1 MNHDRAEQDLI
12 DWGIT
17 NRERDARILRGILA
31 GIPKNRIRLLTG
43 VARNTITNLL
53 RDEYPEVNTA
63 AVLRAQVRAQGE
75 MTAAEFDYSL
85 AVGDGRALSA
95 MNNAAYLQA
104 NEDHPDVQPGDTAQ
118 VLAERR
124 QRADALWEQV
134 RPQVEA
140 MVRRAKAMKFVGW
153 SDAAKA
159 RGQKIRYADSE
170 GEA

>member
-31 GIPKNRIRLLTG
+31 GIPKNRISLLTG

-63 AVLRAQVRAQGE
+63 AVLRAMARVHAG

-85 AVGDGRALSA
+85 SVGDGRALQA
-95 MNNAAYLQA
+95 MNGAAYLLA
-104 NEDHPDVQPGDTAQ
+104 NEDHPDVQSGDTEQA
-118 VLAERR
+118 LAERR

-134 RPQVEA
+134 WPEVEA
-140 MVRRAKAMKFVGW
+140 MVRRAKTMKFTGW
-153 SDAAKA
+153 STEAKA
-159 RGQKIRYADSE
+159 RGQKIAYASK